1 MKLKRLNE
9 QVIVITGA
17 SSGIGLVTARRAAAA
32 GARVVLVAR
41 SSDVLS
47 DAVSDIE
54 SRGGQALYVAA
65 DVADE
70 AQLRDAAE
78 AAIERFGGFDT
89 WVNDAG
95 VGLYGRA
102 ISIPIRDQRRL
113 FETNYWG
120 VVHGSM
126 IAVEHLR
133 KKGGTLVNVGSDVS
147 DTPVP
152 FQATYCASK
161 HAVKAFTDSLRL
173 ELAAERSPLSVTLI
187 KPSAIDTPYL
197 EHSRVYAPVA
207 PRDTRRYPPELV
219 ADAILRAAE
228 RPVKE
233 VLVGRGGGGG
243 GYKVLQGP
251 FEDWQNFEISPE
263 KHQEGR
269 VRDALFD
276 ASHDPRER
284 VEGDGFPTTRPVQAS
299 VPPVMAGAVFAAGV
313 AALLA
318 LTRSNGS

>member
-1 MKLKRLNE
+1 MKLKQLHE

-47 DAVSDIE
+47 KAVSDIE
-54 SRGGQALYVAA
+54 AKGGEALYVAA

-70 AQLRDAAE
+70 EQLKGAAR
-78 AAIERFGGFDT
+78 AAIDRFGGFDT

-102 ISIPIRDQRRL
+102 GSIPVRDQRRL

-120 VVHGSM
+120 VVHGSV
-126 IAVEHLR
+126 IALEHLR
-133 KKGGTLVNVGSDVS
+133 KKGGALINVGSDVS

-152 FQATYCASK
+152 YQATYCASK
-161 HAVKAFTDSLRL
+161 HAVKAFTDCLRL
-173 ELAAERSPLSVTLI
+173 ELAVERSPLSVTLI

-197 EHSRVYAPVA
+197 EHSRAYAPVEPKDA
-207 PRDTRRYPPELV
+207 RRYPPDLV

-243 GYKVLQGP
+243 GYRVLQSP
-251 FEDWQNFEISPE
+251 LAEWKSFELTQDTPPG
-263 KHQEGR
+263 K
-269 VRDALFD
+269 DALFEP
-276 ASHDPRER
+276 SHDPRER
-284 VEGDGFPTTRPVQAS
+284 IDPPPPEETRGSS
-299 VPPVMAGAVFAAGV
+299 VPPVMAGAVLAAGM

-318 LTRSNGS
+318 LTRTNGSLK